1 MSATTAKRFKGILIA
16 LTGFGAGLLNGL
28 LGAAGGILLVA
39 VLPRLASSDPSPS
52 VLPLAFPPMERRD
65 TLATV
70 TAVMIPVSGVS
81 WLFYLMGGISPPAGM
96 LPLLILPAVSGGLV
110 GAKLLG
116 RLPDRVLRKLFA
128 ALVVVSGARMLF

>member
-1 MSATTAKRFKGILIA
+1 MSATTARRIKGLLLA
-16 LTGFGAGLLNGL
+16 LSGLGAGLLNGL

-39 VLPRLASSDPSPS
+39 VLPRLAVSESPRGAS
-52 VLPLAFPPMERRD
+52 LLLPPPLARRD

-81 WLFYLMGGISPPAGM
+81 WFFYQLRGIAPPSGM
-96 LPLLILPAVSGGLV
+96 LPLLILPAVLGGMV

-116 RLPDRVLRKLFA
+116 RLSDRVLRKLFA
-128 ALVVVSGARMLF
+128 ALVVVSGARMIF

>member
-1 MSATTAKRFKGILIA
+1 MSRSAAASKRYKAVLLA
-16 LTGFGAGLLNGL
+16 LAGVGAGLLNGL

-39 VLPRLASSDPSPS
+39 VLPRLVSSEPSDS
-52 VLPLAFPPMERRD
+52 SLSLPPLERRD

-70 TAVMIPVSGVS
+70 TAVMLPVSGVS
-81 WLFYLMGGISPPAGM
+81 WLFYGLGGILPPDGM
-96 LPLLILPAVSGGLV
+96 LPLMILPAVFGGIV

-116 RLPDRVLRKLFA
+116 KMSDNVLRKLFA